1 MRKFF
6 GLKSLLAISAVA
18 ILAIIVFF
26 ATGKE
31 VKEYTTFAVKQGP
44 LDIKVLEGGEVQALE
59 SQEVKSR
66 VRGYPGTK
74 ILSIVEEG
82 IYITEED
89 VKNKKVLVELDSS
102 GIIEKLTTSQ
112 ISFKGTQAT
121 YTEALKGLDIQ
132 INKSQSEIYASELEK
147 KFARLEMEKYLG
159 TVVTE
164 TVLDLISTDDEIIAP
179 TQTEVPEDI
188 PAPKIIDPKEY
199 QGDAPPAPVAPIEEP
214 EPLTIEDLRLGHP
227 DIIFS
232 EFVEK
237 ELLGN
242 GGANQEL
249 SKLISAFKLA
259 GEDLEKAKNDR
270 DGKQKLYDKKFI
282 TEQEMKSYNIAVE
295 RNEASEDASEKA
307 LQIFIDYEFPKQ
319 AEKLMSDF
327 IQARRKLQ
335 RTEQLALS
343 QIAQAKAKMASAQ
356 ARYKIEQ
363 KRISDYEEQVEFCVM
378 VAERAGLV
386 VYGGDDRYWNEE
398 PIKEG
403 ATIRERQAI
412 ITIPDMTTM
421 AVKVN
426 IHESDIKKVTV
437 GLRARI
443 RMDAFPDQKLEG
455 EVTKVAVLPNAENR
469 WMNPDLKVY
478 ETTIRIDG
486 VYEWLKPG
494 MSAEAEILIKRL
506 DETLYIPLQ
515 SVVPRGKELV
525 CFVIENGVPVP
536 RTIEPGDITIEYITV
551 LSGLKKGEQV
561 LIRPPE
567 GSRKDDTEED
577 SEESFESDIEEGSDS
592 TSEERSEV
600 VTDENSTP
608 KAEEESNS
616 PPETPPA
623 PKQTDSRDVTG
634 TSEKIEV

>member
-1 MRKFF
+1 M
-6 GLKSLLAISAVA
+6 GTVA
-18 ILAIIVFF
+18 FVVLIIFF
-26 ATGKE
+26 ATRKE
-31 VKEYTTFAVKQGP
+31 EIVYTTFAVRQGP

-121 YTEALKGLDIQ
+121 FTEALKGLDIQ
-132 INKSQSEIYASELEK
+132 INKSQSEIYASELET

-159 TVVTE
+159 TVVTNI
-164 TVLDLISTDDEIIAP
+164 VFDLISTEDEIISSDRP
-179 TQTEVPEDI
+179 ETPEDI
-188 PAPKIIDPKEY
+188 PAPKIIDPEEDQKTT
-199 QGDAPPAPVAPIEEP
+199 PPEATEPIEEP
-214 EPLTIEDLRLGHP
+214 EPMTIEDLRLSHP

-237 ELLGN
+237 ELLGD

-249 SKLISAFKLA
+249 SMLTSGASLA
-259 GEDLEKAKNDR
+259 LEDLSKAKSER
-270 DGKQKLYDKKFI
+270 DGQEKLYLKKFI
-282 TEQEMKSYNIAVE
+282 TEQKMESYRIAVE
-295 RNEASEDASEKA
+295 RNKASEDAAKKA
-307 LQIFIDYEFPKQ
+307 LQIFINYEFPKK
-319 AEKLMSDF
+319 AEKLMSDY

-356 ARYKIEQ
+356 ARYKIEE

-386 VYGGDDRYWNEE
+386 VYGGEGRGYWNEE

-403 ATIRERQAI
+403 ATIRERQTI

-426 IHESDIKKVTV
+426 IHESDIKKIVV

-478 ETTIRIDG
+478 ETTIRIEG

-494 MSAEAEILIKRL
+494 MSAEAEILIERL
-506 DETLYIPLQ
+506 DDTLYIPLQ

-536 RTIEPGDITIEYITV
+536 RVVEAGGITIEYITI
-551 LSGLKKGEQV
+551 LSGLKKGEKV

-567 GSRKDDTEED
+567 GSRQDKTEDEGEED
-577 SEESFESDIEEGSDS
+577 SDENSESDDEEISDS
-592 TSEERSEV
+592 TPEEDAEVDSESPPQTPLLPKQRDTRN
-600 VTDENSTP
+600 VTDT
-608 KAEEESNS
+608 AD
-616 PPETPPA
+616 ETEA
-623 PKQTDSRDVTG
+623 
-634 TSEKIEV
+634 